1 MNEMMSTGVEIMLVG
16 MGSVFSFL
24 AMLIVAVNL
33 MAMTIQRFFP
43 ETPPESA
50 KKNHAEP
57 VIDTKV
63 IAAVTAAVHQYRA
76 KHIKN

>member
-24 AMLIVAVNL
+24 GMLIVAVNL
-33 MAMTIQRFFP
+33 MATTIQRFFP
-43 ETPPESA
+43 DTTPELA
-50 KKNHAEP
+50 KKNRAET

-63 IAAVTAAVHQYRA
+63 IAAVTSAVHQYRV
-76 KHIKN
+76 KHTKN